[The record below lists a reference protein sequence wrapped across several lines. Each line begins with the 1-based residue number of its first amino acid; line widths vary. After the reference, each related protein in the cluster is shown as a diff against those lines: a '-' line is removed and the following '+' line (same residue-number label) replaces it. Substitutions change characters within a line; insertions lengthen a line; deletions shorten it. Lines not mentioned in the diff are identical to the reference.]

1 MELLKIQMQDAGR
14 VAAQLKVLNWK
25 FVIEKL
31 RVLNW
36 KLKFENKT
44 QGFVWKW
51 NIWITLS
58 FVWKW
63 KKLKKIE
70 ALFENLHLKT
80 QGFVENLKQQKN
92 KGFVWKF
99 VYEKKGLKDESWK
112 LKSILNS
119 RLLASP
125 LPIFQRSLR
134 SR

>member
-1 MELLKIQMQDAGR
+1 MQDAGR

-63 KKLKKIE
+63 KNWEKKLE
-70 ALFENLHLKT
+70 ALFENLNLKT

-99 VYEKKGLKDESWK
+99 VYEKNVWK
-112 LKSILNS
+112 MKVENWN
-119 RLLASP
+119 
-125 LPIFQRSLR
+125 
-134 SR
+134 